1 MVSLLAGGTFARR
14 PNIRFIFSH
23 AGGTM
28 PMLAGRVANALGG
41 RKDLAEIAPRGIDH
55 ELRRH
60 HFDTANSFYAPT
72 MTALLSFVPA
82 SQVLFGTDFP
92 YLTIG
97 RNVAGMAG
105 LGLAPET
112 MAAIEHANADKLLRG

>member
-1 MVSLLAGGTFARR
+1 
-14 PNIRFIFSH
+14 
-23 AGGTM
+23 
-28 PMLAGRVANALGG
+28 
-41 RKDLAEIAPRGIDH
+41 
-55 ELRRH
+55 
-60 HFDTANSFYAPT
+60 

-112 MAAIEHANADKLLRG
+112 MAAIEHGNADKLLRLT